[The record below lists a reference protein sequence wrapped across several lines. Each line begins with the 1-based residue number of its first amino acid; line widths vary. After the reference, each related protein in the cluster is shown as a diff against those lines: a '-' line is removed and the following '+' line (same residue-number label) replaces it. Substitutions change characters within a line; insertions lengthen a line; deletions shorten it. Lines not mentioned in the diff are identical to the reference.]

1 MRTIKQVNIYSKNW
15 DFISEYWILTDKPD
29 GYIKTIRGQYHKT
42 MGARHGRKTASIPGV
57 G

>member
-1 MRTIKQVNIYSKNW
+1 MRTVKQVNIYSKNW

-42 MGARHGRKTASIPGV
+42 MGARYANKHHKILQ
-57 G
+57 